1 MDLHSSQDMAAQD
14 IGVINTQASLG
25 TVNTAQSMVLWYQTF
40 DRIHPLSVNDLSG
53 Q

>member
-1 MDLHSSQDMAAQD
+1 MDLPFSQVMGAPI
-14 IGVINTQASLG
+14 IGEINGPESLG
-25 TVNTAQSMVLWYQTF
+25 TVNMGQSMVLWYQTF